1 MFLDYFRLYEEPF
14 GVTPDP
20 RFLYLSRQHQ
30 EALASLVYG
39 TESNR
44 GFMALI
50 AKPGM
55 GKTSLIFRYLEDLRG
70 KARTAFVFQTGC
82 DSREFIRHVLLDLGI
97 DSTGK
102 DLPAMHEL
110 LNQVLVEEM
119 RAGRRFVLVID
130 EAQNLDD
137 KVLESVR
144 LFSNFETPWMKL
156 MQIVIAGQPG
166 LAEKLTQPC
175 MTQLRQRISLVIRV
189 APLNKEEIS
198 AYIDHRLSIAG
209 CKDSKLFTPGARG
222 LIAEYSE
229 GIPRKINTV
238 CFNAMSLA
246 CALRR
251 NAIDRGTVLEVVADL
266 DLESLIEK
274 PPTLGGNV
282 EEKLIRVVSAPQR
295 PAETTERNNP
305 WLGGWAPRLAVA
317 GALVLAVATGVQPSD
332 VLAVNTTGKIDDLA
346 LQQELVP
353 QQQPENP
360 APVASSREQVQESVR
375 VLQGQSL
382 YRISVD
388 NLGRYDPKVLTEIRN
403 LNPWLSDPDYIRVG
417 QKVLM
422 PSVPMSSA
430 STELRVSQEFYSS
443 PREASKE

>member
-1 MFLDYFRLYEEPF
+1 
-14 GVTPDP
+14 
-20 RFLYLSRQHQ
+20 
-30 EALASLVYG
+30 
-39 TESNR
+39 
-44 GFMALI
+44 
-50 AKPGM
+50 
-55 GKTSLIFRYLEDLRG
+55 
-70 KARTAFVFQTGC
+70 
-82 DSREFIRHVLLDLGI
+82 
-97 DSTGK
+97 
-102 DLPAMHEL
+102 
-110 LNQVLVEEM
+110 
-119 RAGRRFVLVID
+119 
-130 EAQNLDD
+130 
-137 KVLESVR
+137 
-144 LFSNFETPWMKL
+144 
-156 MQIVIAGQPG
+156 
-166 LAEKLTQPC
+166 
-175 MTQLRQRISLVIRV
+175 
-189 APLNKEEIS
+189 
-198 AYIDHRLSIAG
+198 
-209 CKDSKLFTPGARG
+209 
-222 LIAEYSE
+222 
-229 GIPRKINTV
+229 
-238 CFNAMSLA
+238 MSLA

-305 WLGGWAPRLAVA
+305 WLGGWAPRLAVV

-353 QQQPENP
+353 QQQPANP

>member
-1 MFLDYFRLYEEPF
+1 
-14 GVTPDP
+14 
-20 RFLYLSRQHQ
+20 
-30 EALASLVYG
+30 
-39 TESNR
+39 
-44 GFMALI
+44 
-50 AKPGM
+50 
-55 GKTSLIFRYLEDLRG
+55 
-70 KARTAFVFQTGC
+70 
-82 DSREFIRHVLLDLGI
+82 
-97 DSTGK
+97 
-102 DLPAMHEL
+102 
-110 LNQVLVEEM
+110 
-119 RAGRRFVLVID
+119 
-130 EAQNLDD
+130 
-137 KVLESVR
+137 
-144 LFSNFETPWMKL
+144 
-156 MQIVIAGQPG
+156 
-166 LAEKLTQPC
+166 

-251 NAIDRGTVLEVVADL
+251 NAIDRGTVLEVIADL
-266 DLESLIEK
+266 DLESLIDK
-274 PPTLGGNV
+274 PLTPGEIV
-282 EEKLIRVVSAPQR
+282 EERPIRVVSAPQR

-305 WLGGWAPRLAVA
+305 WLGGWAPRLAVV
-317 GALVLAVATGVQPSD
+317 GALVLTVATGVQPSD
-332 VLAVNTTGKIDDLA
+332 VLAVNTIGKIDDLA
-346 LQQELVP
+346 LRQEFVP
-353 QQQPENP
+353 QQQPANP

-417 QKVLM
+417 QQVLM

-430 STELRVSQEFYSS
+430 STELRVSQEFSSS

>member
-166 LAEKLTQPC
+166 LAEKLSQPC

-189 APLNKEEIS
+189 APLNNEEIS
-198 AYIDHRLSIAG
+198 AYIDHRLWIAG

-305 WLGGWAPRLAVA
+305 WLGGWAPRLAVV

-353 QQQPENP
+353 QQQPANP

>member
-229 GIPRKINTV
+229 GIPRKINNV

-305 WLGGWAPRLAVA
+305 WLGGWAPRLAVV

-353 QQQPENP
+353 QQQPANP